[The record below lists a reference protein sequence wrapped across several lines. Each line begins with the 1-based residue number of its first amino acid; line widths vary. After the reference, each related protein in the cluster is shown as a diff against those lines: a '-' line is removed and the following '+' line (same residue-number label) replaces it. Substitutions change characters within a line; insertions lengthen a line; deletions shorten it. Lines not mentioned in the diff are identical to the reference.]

1 MGGPFLIGV
10 DIGTT
15 SVKAALFDAAG
26 RTRKD
31 FSSAYGTTRPAPG
44 FVEQDPAD
52 WTSRVLAAISALVLG
67 LPQGA
72 VAGVGLCSQVNTHV
86 FVDGNGQALLP
97 AITWQDGRCAE
108 EARELDRLVGNEDR
122 LKWWGAPL
130 PIDASHVLG
139 RMAWVKRAHPGVWGQ
154 TRWVMAPKDY
164 CIFKLTGEAV
174 ADPMSAFGVVDRA
187 LAYIPELLALVPGA
201 AERLPALR
209 DLTSSAGRVR
219 GGLPGASLPMVTAT
233 MDAWAGMLGA
243 GAVRDGDAAYLSG
256 TSEVGAIVSR
266 QRIPTPGVIAFPDR
280 QGITIHAGPT
290 QAGGASVAWLG
301 DLLGRSADEISA
313 LAAVSDP
320 ARPAPTFLPHLQ
332 GERAPLWDIAARAS
346 FSGLDASMRPPEM
359 ARAVLEGVAYSVR
372 LLFGAL
378 ENSSGREA
386 KWLHHAGG
394 GARSDVWCQ
403 IRADVLNRVIERKV
417 ALDSGV
423 VGAAIL
429 AGVGTGVFA
438 SIGEA
443 AANLVRRDRIFEPV
457 AARRA
462 LYDDGFAR
470 YMDLYRRLKGFP
482 ASLSEAPSR

>member
-1 MGGPFLIGV
+1 MDGPFLIGIDV
-10 DIGTT
+10 GTT
-15 SVKAALFDAAG
+15 SVKAALFDATG

-31 FSSAYGTTRPAPG
+31 FSSAYATMRPAPG
-44 FVEQDPAD
+44 FVEQDPSD
-52 WTSRVLAAISALVLG
+52 WTSRVFAGLNALAG
-67 LPQGA
+67 DLPQGA
-72 VAGVGLCSQVNTHV
+72 VAGIGLCSQVNTHV
-86 FVDGNGQALLP
+86 FVDENGEALLP

-108 EARELDRLVGNEDR
+108 EARELDLLVATEDR

-130 PIDASHVLG
+130 PIDASHILS
-139 RMAWVKRAHPGVWGQ
+139 RMIWVKRSHPGIWSK

-174 ADPMSAFGVVDRA
+174 ADPMSAFGVVDHS
-187 LAYIPELLALVPGA
+187 LAYISQLIALVPGA
-201 AERLPALR
+201 AERLPLLR
-209 DLTSSAGRVR
+209 SLTSPIGRVR
-219 GGLPGASLPMVTAT
+219 GGLPGAGLSMVTAT

-243 GAVRDGDAAYLSG
+243 GAVKDGDAAYLSG

-266 QRIPTPGVIAFPDR
+266 RRIPTPGVIAFPDC

-301 DLLGRSADEISA
+301 DLLGRSAEDISA
-313 LAAVSDP
+313 LASVSDP

-346 FSGLDASMRPPEM
+346 FSGLDASTGPPEM

-378 ENSSGREA
+378 EKSSGCKA
-386 KWLHHAGG
+386 TWLHHAGG

-403 IRADVLNRVIERKV
+403 IRADVLNCVIERKV
-417 ALDSGV
+417 GLDSGV
-423 VGAAIL
+423 IGAAML

-443 AANLVRRDRIFEPV
+443 AATLVRRDRIFEPV
-457 AARRA
+457 ATRRA
-462 LYDDGFAR
+462 LYDEGFAR

-482 ASLSEAPSR
+482 QSSRE